1 MNHNEKDKVVYL
13 TREGY
18 AKLREELEWRENV
31 RRPEI
36 ARLIAAAKAEG
47 DVAENAGYDE
57 AKYQAGMNEGRI
69 LELREKLKYAVIIDK
84 DNGPTDVV
92 DLGRTVTI
100 RDLELGEE
108 EVYAIVG
115 STEAD
120 PSNGRISNNSP
131 MGAALLGK
139 RVGDIVTVKTPGGE
153 FSYQVLR
160 IE

>member
-1 MNHNEKDKVVYL
+1 MNHNEKDKIVYL

-31 RRPEI
+31 RRIEI
-36 ARLIAAAKAEG
+36 ARLIASAKAEG
-47 DVAENAGYDE
+47 DVSENAGYDE

-84 DNGPTDVV
+84 DNGPADVV

-131 MGAALLGK
+131 MGSALLGK

-153 FSYQVLR
+153 FSYQILR

>member
-1 MNHNEKDKVVYL
+1 MNHNEKEKVVYL

-36 ARLIAAAKAEG
+36 ARMIAAAKADG
-47 DVAENAGYDE
+47 DVSENAGYEE

-84 DNGPTDVV
+84 DNGPADIVE
-92 DLGRTVTI
+92 LGRTVTI

-131 MGAALLGK
+131 MGLALLGK
-139 RVGDIVTVKTPGGE
+139 RVGDVVTVRTPGGE
-153 FSYQVLR
+153 FAYQVLR

>member
-1 MNHNEKDKVVYL
+1 MNHNERDKIVYL

-18 AKLREELEWRENV
+18 TKLLEELEWRENV

-36 ARLIAAAKAEG
+36 ARMIAAAKADG
-47 DVAENAGYDE
+47 DVSENAGYEE

-84 DNGPTDVV
+84 DNGPADTVE
-92 DLGRTVTI
+92 LGRTVTI
-100 RDLELGEE
+100 RDLDLGEE
-108 EVYAIVG
+108 EIYTIVG

-131 MGAALLGK
+131 MGLALLGK
-139 RVGDIVTVKTPGGE
+139 RVGDTVTVRTPGGE
-153 FSYQVLR
+153 FAYQVLR

>member
-1 MNHNEKDKVVYL
+1 MNHNEKEKIVYL

-18 AKLREELEWRENV
+18 MKLREELEWRENV

-36 ARLIAAAKAEG
+36 ARMIAAAKADG
-47 DVAENAGYDE
+47 DVSENAGYEE

-84 DNGPTDVV
+84 DNGPADTVE
-92 DLGRTVTI
+92 LGRTVTI
-100 RDLELGEE
+100 RDLELGDE

-120 PSNGRISNNSP
+120 PSKGRISNNSP
-131 MGAALLGK
+131 MGLALLGK
-139 RVGDIVTVKTPGGE
+139 RVGDVVTVRTPGGE
-153 FSYQVLR
+153 FAYQVLR

>member
-31 RRPEI
+31 RRLEI
-36 ARLIAAAKAEG
+36 ARQIAAAKAEG
-47 DVAENAGYDE
+47 DIAENAGYDE

-84 DNGPTDVV
+84 DNGPADVV

-100 RDLELGEE
+100 RDLEFGDE

-131 MGAALLGK
+131 MGSALLGK

-153 FSYQVLR
+153 FSYQILR

>member
-31 RRPEI
+31 RRLEI
-36 ARLIAAAKAEG
+36 ARQIAAAKAEG
-47 DVAENAGYDE
+47 DIAENAGYDE

-84 DNGPTDVV
+84 DNGPAEVV

-100 RDLELGEE
+100 RDLEFGDE

-131 MGAALLGK
+131 MGSALLGK

-153 FSYQVLR
+153 FSYQILR

>member
-1 MNHNEKDKVVYL
+1 MNHNEKEKVVYL

-36 ARLIAAAKAEG
+36 ARMIAAAKADG
-47 DVAENAGYDE
+47 DVSENAGYEE

-84 DNGPTDVV
+84 DNGPADIVE
-92 DLGRTVTI
+92 LGRTVTI

-108 EVYAIVG
+108 EVYTIVG

-131 MGAALLGK
+131 MGLALLGK
-139 RVGDIVTVKTPGGE
+139 RVGDVVTVRTPGGE
-153 FSYQVLR
+153 FAYQVLR